1 MKPKPPFC
9 FVLFFLLMETYPASP
24 QEIFFNKVLP
34 PEGQVFSHVSGIV
47 QDKYGYM
54 WLATKKGLFKYDG
67 YQMTNYKNNPDDSN
81 SLATDFL
88 EAICIDSSGII
99 WIAAQGQGLER
110 FDPATGIFTH
120 FPHDPND
127 PASVSVDWV
136 SAVLVDHEGVLWV
149 GGENG
154 LDRFDAQTGEIF

>member
-1 MKPKPPFC
+1 MKRKSPFY
-9 FVLFFLLMETYPASP
+9 FLLLFLMETYPASP

-99 WIAAQGQGLER
+99 WIAAQNRGLK
-110 FDPATGIFTH
+110 GLILL
-120 FPHDPND
+120 
-127 PASVSVDWV
+127 PASLHTFLMIQMIRE
-136 SAVLVDHEGVLWV
+136 ALVLIGCRL
-149 GGENG
+149 
-154 LDRFDAQTGEIF
+154 F